1 MNALGRPHKL
11 QRLLCRVE
19 NFAGRFD
26 LAIILVLATVYS
38 YVFPNW
44 LFLVT
49 LVYAL
54 TASRAWSRVNGMPIN
69 SSNRSASKSVLAL
82 VMIFT

>member
-38 YVFPNW
+38 YVFPNC
-44 LFLVT
+44 LR

-54 TASRAWSRVNGMPIN
+54 TASRVCSRVNGMPIN
-69 SSNRSASKSVLAL
+69 SNNLSASKSVLAL

>member
-38 YVFPNW
+38 YVFQIGY
-44 LFLVT
+44 

-54 TASRAWSRVNGMPIN
+54 TVSRACSRVNGIPIN
-69 SSNRSASKSVLAL
+69 SNNLSASKSVLAL